1 MNETYAI
8 ATIITV
14 LLNAYSTQRS
24 GFMPRASQASYRAR
38 SGQPARK
45 WAMALIARKEAMNQ
59 ASGIENS
66 STLTA
71 SRPANLPSTSWTFT
85 VLRYGAKAAAV
96 LATASM
102 ATNWIPWSPER
113 TRFQR
118 ARDRARSGATGRAV
132 ATVVVPALTPA
143 IGAVGV
149 MSASIRSFRGEGGGW
164 TVPPTGRAVPRGEVR
179 RSRGARALV
188 ATAAGPS

>member
-1 MNETYAI
+1 MNEMYAI

-118 ARDRARSGATGRAV
+118 ASDRARSGATGRAV

-143 IGAVGV
+143 MGVGGV
-149 MSASIRSFRGEGGGW
+149 MSASIRSFGGEGGRMDGPADW
-164 TVPPTGRAVPRGEVR
+164 QGRPQRRGEARPRG
-179 RSRGARALV
+179 ALV